1 MPNINVFLKNQR
13 VVVLLPGNKL
23 QQFEPDGDLQAING
37 AESTQISIRKTENQ
51 EFLVKNWEFD
61 EIVDNNDATYDTT
74 RDDVRDKLN
83 NDIFNGYLEPTAVG
97 ITVKNNTSGALTKG
111 TPVYVSGYD
120 SVSRLPMVAGSYKFT
135 AGTMPATFILNEDL
149 AGNGTGEALLMGTLS
164 GIDTSSFSVG
174 DELYVN
180 EANLSNT
187 IPTGTST
194 VQSVGVVLESDATTG
209 KVSLHGLGETTQV
222 SDDLTPQLGGDLD
235 VNGKDIVSSSNG
247 DIVLDP
253 NGSGS
258 IVLKADNVKMEG
270 ASGTS
275 VSSLKFFEFGVLEG
289 NYIALKAPFSVAS
302 DLTFTLPGTDGN
314 DGQVLK
320 TNGSAVLGWQDALS
334 GVNDTLTGVTSFK
347 DAGTT
352 RGTIA
357 LYDDNGD
364 NYVALRSPDVLT
376 SDTLYVLPSADG
388 SDGQVLQTN
397 GSGTMS
403 WTTMPMVALA
413 NVSGR
418 FYWQSTDDGE
428 RVYTGSSIY
437 GPYNYY
443 SHSTEPSTSTF
454 LNYSGSEI
462 VGVTSASIS
471 GSHMIQY
478 GIKNPYSGKKVRVD
492 YSFRI
497 YYSGSV
503 APTTGTPFGFSLWSG
518 NANATGSA
526 SNVTVRYRGESDDH
540 AMVAVQAGGTTSHHH
555 GSFTT
560 STNIEDDYLF
570 VLAEHR
576 SSTGLNGN
584 TYMVAN
590 YNVFI
595 TD

>member
-1 MPNINVFLKNQR
+1 M
-13 VVVLLPGNKL
+13 PGNKL

>member
-1 MPNINVFLKNQR
+1 MANVKIYLKNNR
-13 VVVLLPGNKL
+13 VVVSLPGSRLN
-23 QQFEPDGDLQAING
+23 QFEADGDLIAING
-37 AESTQISIRKTENQ
+37 SSSDLITIRRTEDSTNYIADIGHDQI
-51 EFLVKNWEFD
+51 L
-61 EIVDNNDATYDTT
+61 DNDSNIYAST

-83 NDIFNGYLEPTAVG
+83 DDIFNGSLEPTAVG
-97 ITVKNNTSGALTKG
+97 ITVKNNVSAVLTKG

-120 SVSRLPMVAGSYKFT
+120 SSSRLPMVAGSYKFT

-149 AGNGTGEALLMGTLS
+149 AANGTGEALLIGTLS

-187 IPTGTST
+187 IPTGTNT

-253 NGSGS
+253 HGSGS
-258 IVLKADNVKMEG
+258 IILKADNVKMEG
-270 ASGTS
+270 ALGTS
-275 VSSLKFFEFGVLEG
+275 VSSVKFYEFGVLEG
-289 NYIALKAPFSVAS
+289 NYIALKAPFAVTS
-302 DLTFTLPGTDGN
+302 DLTFTLPATDGN
-314 DGQVLK
+314 AGQVLK

-334 GVNDTLTGVTSFK
+334 GVNETLTGITSFK
-347 DAGTT
+347 DAGAT
-352 RGTIA
+352 RGTVA

-364 NYVALRSPDVLT
+364 NFVALRSPDVLT
-376 SDTLYVLPSADG
+376 SDTVYVLPSADG
-388 SDGQVLQTN
+388 TSGQVLQTN

-437 GPYNYY
+437 GPYNFY

-462 VGVTSASIS
+462 AGVTSASIS